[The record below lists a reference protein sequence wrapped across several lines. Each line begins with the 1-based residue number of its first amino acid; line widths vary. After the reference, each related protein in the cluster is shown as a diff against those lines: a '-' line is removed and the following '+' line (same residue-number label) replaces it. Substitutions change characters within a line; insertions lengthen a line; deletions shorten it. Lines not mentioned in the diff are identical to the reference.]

1 MAKTAEQLAKEA
13 YEQWGGKIT
22 SHSALVALAN
32 ACFEEAAQV
41 AESQTNHS
49 GRLTGNI
56 VIREIGER
64 IRALE
69 SSAPGTA
76 KQGGG
81 KCQLGEGPG
90 N

>member
-1 MAKTAEQLAKEA
+1 MAKTAEQLVCE
-13 YEQWGGKIT
+13 YGPLLRHLPVMEQ
-22 SHSALVALAN
+22 AVMRRAMLQLAN

-69 SSAPGTA
+69 SPAPGPA
-76 KQGGG
+76 KKGGG
-81 KCQLGEGPG
+81 K
-90 N
+90 